1 MTLRDNLAPDK
12 GVTVLEP
19 TNQDVGLGNT
29 MKGSTMQRRTSLME
43 AQVNYQVFKK
53 GKPFTKM
60 ATNEQSPRMTRENY
74 FKIADSQALGTMR
87 EEMIQIMRSGN
98 SQDEIGG
105 QTSMRRSGLE
115 NDRKQQSPTNSVLI
129 SIKNGLDK
137 KSDAS
142 SEAGAQAT
150 AMAQKTSGFK
160 RRNQSIDQVIKA
172 KGAKKLIMEESVYS
186 FRKSMLKKGSVQ
198 INPEKLIPI
207 EQLTERMKL
216 SNAKLRSGSNNPA
229 ALHSQTP
236 SHAVLNL
243 NDSNFIGN
251 DKRLAGNMTMTEN
264 MFSASKNSTA
274 RNAQWQFGSSGK
286 IAPILPALNSTRS
299 VHGQ

>member
-1 MTLRDNLAPDK
+1 
-12 GVTVLEP
+12 
-19 TNQDVGLGNT
+19 
-29 MKGSTMQRRTSLME
+29 ME

-98 SQDEIGG
+98 SQDEVG

-150 AMAQKTSGFK
+150 AVAQKTSGFK

-274 RNAQWQFGSSGK
+274 RNA
-286 IAPILPALNSTRS
+286 
-299 VHGQ
+299 